1 MAMTDQPY
9 TGSDV
14 LEFLKEAK
22 NYNQSLVKLI
32 TNHFKTGLAL
42 DFGAGLGTFTQLIQ
56 NETRRIE
63 CVELDNEQRGIL
75 SAAGFTAF
83 KDISET
89 PHTYNFIY
97 SLNVLEHIEE
107 DSVAAANLVGRLNPG
122 GMILIFVPA
131 FQCLYSGFDKK
142 VGHYRRYRKNQL
154 ALLFPDLEVLE
165 LRYFDTLGF
174 LAAWIF
180 KMISGDKDGAVS
192 TKAIWIFDRLIF
204 PLNKIFDPLFSPWI
218 GKNVLFVARKK
229 T

>member
-32 TNHFKTGLAL
+32 TDHFKTGLAL

-56 NETRRIE
+56 NEKRQIE
-63 CVELDNEQRGIL
+63 CVELDNEQRDIL

-83 KDISET
+83 KDLSQT
-89 PHTYNFIY
+89 PHNYNFIY

-107 DSVAAANLVGRLNPG
+107 DSVAAAALVSKLNPG
-122 GMILIFVPA
+122 GVILIFVPA

-142 VGHYRRYRKNQL
+142 VGHYRRYKKNQL

-174 LAAWIF
+174 LAAWVF
-180 KMISGDKDGAVS
+180 KLISGDKDGTVS
-192 TKAIWIFDRLIF
+192 TKAIWIFDRVIF